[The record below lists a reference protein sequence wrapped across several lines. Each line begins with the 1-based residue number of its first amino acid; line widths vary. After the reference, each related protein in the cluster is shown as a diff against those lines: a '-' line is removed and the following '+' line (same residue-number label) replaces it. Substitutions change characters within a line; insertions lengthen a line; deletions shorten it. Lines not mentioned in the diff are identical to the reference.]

1 MLQTSYSPTK
11 LAAIIAIV
19 VAVVGG
25 MYYYS
30 TVLPLGQLG
39 QVTTTPP
46 NPSLGGSD
54 GHGILV
60 QGEVI
65 TPKTSQQDLS
75 LPDLFKKVENSVV
88 QITVRQGNAG
98 DLLGSGEALGSGFMY
113 DTDGHIITNNHVVE
127 GANKIT
133 VTFLD
138 GAAYNANIVGTDPYS
153 DLAVIKVDVP
163 KEKQNPLLLDDSSK
177 LEVGQQVAAIG
188 NPFGLSGSMTTGI
201 ISQLGRLLPS
211 EQGGFSIPDV
221 IQTDAAINPG
231 NSGGPLLDLKGEV
244 IGVNSAVQSST
255 GEFSGV
261 GLAIPS
267 NTVKK
272 VIPVLIKDGK
282 YKHPWLGISSTD
294 LAPEIAQRLGLNQ
307 TKGVLVL
314 DVVAGSPADKAG
326 IRGGSKETTIDDRQ
340 IRLGGDVILSIDN
353 TQVRKIDDILIYLER
368 EKSVGDEITLSIIR
382 DHAPM
387 KIKVVLGERPSL
399 SESP

>member
-1 MLQTSYSPTK
+1 MK
-11 LAAIIAIV
+11 VAAIIAIV
-19 VAVVGG
+19 VAVAGG

-30 TVLPLGQLG
+30 TVLQPAQPG
-39 QVTTTPP
+39 QVTTPAPTK
-46 NPSLGGSD
+46 PSLAETD
-54 GHGILV
+54 GHAITT
-60 QGEVI
+60 QGEVAI
-65 TPKTSQQDLS
+65 PKPSSQDLS

-98 DLLGSGEALGSGFMY
+98 DLFGSGEALGSGFMY

-127 GANKIT
+127 GANKVT

-138 GAAYNANIVGTDPYS
+138 GAAYKANIVGTDPYS

-163 KEKQNPLLLDDSSK
+163 KEKQNPLPLGDSSK
-177 LEVGQQVAAIG
+177 LEVGDQVAAIG

-231 NSGGPLLDLKGEV
+231 NSGGPLLNLRGEV
-244 IGVNSAVQSST
+244 IGVNSAVQSNT

-272 VIPVLIKDGK
+272 IIPVLIKDSK

-294 LAPEIAQRLGLNQ
+294 LVPEITERLGLNQ
-307 TKGVLVL
+307 TKGVLVI

-326 IRGGSKETTIDDRQ
+326 IRGGSKEVTIDDRQ
-340 IRLGGDVILSIDN
+340 LRIGGDVILSIDD
-353 TQVRKIDDILIYLER
+353 TPVRKIDDILVYLER

-387 KIKVVLGERPSL
+387 KIKVVLGERPAL